1 MSWIDDLSTGFSG
14 WRTWQATPNTA
25 LEVFCCRG
33 RTAGPLALITA
44 GVHGD
49 EYEGP
54 AAISSLAQFLTSD
67 RVTSDRVRGTIIAV
81 PVANPA
87 AFAAGTRIHPEDR
100 CNLARTFPG
109 NPKGGPSEQLAAAI
123 FGELAASAD
132 YVIDLHSG
140 GVEYVFLPVAGFYG
154 EPASDNPSFQAAR
167 TFGLPALWQLPE
179 TNGVLSCEA
188 WRRGKIAIGTEYL
201 GAGQLS
207 ADGVRD
213 YRNGLVACLAAWGI
227 LASDTQP
234 PKTPDVFTGDWQPAS
249 ADGIFTACCRI
260 GDTVANGTT
269 LAVIAGSRG
278 QILQEFV
285 STCDGVILG
294 LHSKAY
300 IRETNWAVL
309 VGKRI
314 ARSPL

>member
-1 MSWIDDLSTGFSG
+1 MNWVDDVRPGFSG
-14 WRTWQATPNTA
+14 WRTWQATRNTT
-25 LEVFCCRG
+25 LDVFCCRG
-33 RTAGPLALITA
+33 SSAGPLALVTA

-54 AAISSLAQFLTSD
+54 AAIFSLAQLLSPD
-67 RVTSDRVRGTIIAV
+67 RVQGTIIAV

-87 AFAAGTRIHPEDR
+87 AFSAGTRINPEDG

-109 NPKGGPSEQLAAAI
+109 NPEGSPSEQLAAAI
-123 FGELAASAD
+123 FGELAAPAD

-154 EPASDNPSFQAAR
+154 EPASGNSSFQAAR
-167 TFGLPALWQLPE
+167 TFGLPTLWQLPE
-179 TNGVLSCEA
+179 TGGVLSCEA

-213 YRNGLVACLAAWGI
+213 YRNGIAACLAAWRM
-227 LASDTQP
+227 LTADPSAL
-234 PKTPDVFTGDWQPAS
+234 KTPHVFTGDWQLAS
-249 ADGIFTACCRI
+249 ASGIFTASCRI
-260 GDTVANGTT
+260 GDPVAKGRP
-269 LAVIAGSRG
+269 LAVIVGTRG
-278 QILQEFV
+278 QVLQEFV

-294 LHSKAY
+294 LRSKAY
-300 IRETNWAVL
+300 ICETNWTVL
-309 VGKRI
+309 VGKRVANI
-314 ARSPL
+314 DELSRL

>member
-1 MSWIDDLSTGFSG
+1 MSWIDNLVPGFSG
-14 WRTWQATPNTA
+14 WRTWQATPNAA
-25 LEVFCCRG
+25 LQVFCCRG
-33 RTAGPLALITA
+33 RSAGPLALITA

-54 AAISSLAQFLTSD
+54 AAVFSLAQFLTSD
-67 RVTSDRVRGTIIAV
+67 RVRGTIVAV

-87 AFAAGTRIHPEDR
+87 AFAAGTRMNPEDR
-100 CNLARTFPG
+100 RNLARTFPG
-109 NPKGGPSEQLAAAI
+109 NPKGGPSDQLAAAI
-123 FGELAASAD
+123 FGELAAPSD

-154 EPASDNPSFQAAR
+154 EPESGNPSFQAAR
-167 TFGLPALWQLPE
+167 MFGLPALWQLPE
-179 TNGVLSCEA
+179 TDGVLSCEA

-213 YRNGLVACLAAWGI
+213 YRNGVAACLAHWKLLTSAPE
-227 LASDTQP
+227 A
-234 PKTPDVFTGDWQPAS
+234 PKTPDVFAGDWLVAS
-249 ADGIFTACCRI
+249 AAGIFTACCRV
-260 GDTVANGTT
+260 GDLVAAGET

-278 QILQEFV
+278 QVLQEFAA
-285 STCDGVILG
+285 TCEGVVLG
-294 LHSKAY
+294 IRSKAY
-300 IRETNWAVL
+300 ICETNWAVL

-314 ARSPL
+314 A

>member
-1 MSWIDDLSTGFSG
+1 
-14 WRTWQATPNTA
+14 
-25 LEVFCCRG
+25 
-33 RTAGPLALITA
+33 
-44 GVHGD
+44 
-49 EYEGP
+49 
-54 AAISSLAQFLTSD
+54 LTSD

-87 AFAAGTRIHPEDR
+87 AFAAGTRINPEDG

-109 NPKGGPSEQLAAAI
+109 NSKGGPSEQLAAAI
-123 FGELAASAD
+123 FGELAAPAD

-154 EPASDNPSFQAAR
+154 EPANGNPSFQAAQ

-213 YRNGLVACLAAWGI
+213 YRNGIAACLADWGM
-227 LASDTQP
+227 LTSDPQP
-234 PKTPDVFTGDWQPAS
+234 PKAPDVFTGDWQLAS
-249 ADGIFTACCRI
+249 ASGIFTASCRI
-260 GDTVANGTT
+260 GNRVTKGTT
-269 LAVIAGSRG
+269 LAVIAGMRG
-278 QILQEFV
+278 QVLQEFA
-285 STCDGVILG
+285 SACDGVVLG
-294 LHSKAY
+294 LRSKAY
-300 IRETNWAVL
+300 IREKNWAVL

-314 ARSPL
+314 A

>member
-1 MSWIDDLSTGFSG
+1 MSWIDDVSPGFSG
-14 WRTWQATPNTA
+14 WRTWQATDHAA

-33 RTAGPLALITA
+33 RAAGPLALITA
-44 GVHGD
+44 GVYGD

-54 AAISSLAQFLTSD
+54 AAVFSLAQLLTSD
-67 RVTSDRVRGTIIAV
+67 RVQGTIIAV

-87 AFAAGTRIHPEDR
+87 AFAAGTRINPEDG

-109 NPKGGPSEQLAAAI
+109 NPKGGPSDQLAAAI
-123 FGELAASAD
+123 FEELAAPAD

-140 GVEYVFLPVAGFYG
+140 GVEYVFLPVVGFYG
-154 EPASDNPSFQAAR
+154 EPASGNPSFQAAR

-179 TNGVLSCEA
+179 TGGVLSCEA

-213 YRNGLVACLAAWGI
+213 YCNGVTACLAAWGM
-227 LASDTQP
+227 LTADPPAS
-234 PKTPDVFTGDWQPAS
+234 KTPDVFTGDWQLS
-249 ADGIFTACCRI
+249 STSGIFMASCHI
-260 GDTVANGTT
+260 GDTVAKGTA
-269 LAVIAGSRG
+269 LALITGLRG
-278 QILQEFV
+278 QVLQEFV
-285 STCDGVILG
+285 STCDGLILG
-294 LHSKAY
+294 LRSKAY
-300 IRETNWAVL
+300 MRETNWAVL

-314 ARSPL
+314 ALSPL

>member
-1 MSWIDDLSTGFSG
+1 MSWVDDLSPGFSG
-14 WRTWQATPNTA
+14 WRTWQATPDA
-25 LEVFCCRG
+25 AIEVFCCRG
-33 RTAGPLALITA
+33 RSSGPLALITA

-54 AAISSLAQFLTSD
+54 VAVFSLAQLLTSD

-87 AFAAGTRIHPEDR
+87 AFAAGTRINPEDGR
-100 CNLARTFPG
+100 NLARTFPG
-109 NPKGGPSEQLAAAI
+109 NPQGGPSEQLAAAI
-123 FGELAASAD
+123 FGELAAPAD

-154 EPASDNPSFQAAR
+154 EPANGNPSFQAAR

-179 TNGVLSCEA
+179 TGGVLSCEA

-213 YRNGLVACLAAWGI
+213 YRNGIAACLAEWGM
-227 LASDTQP
+227 LTSDPQP
-234 PKTPDVFTGDWQPAS
+234 PKTPDVFTGDWQLAS
-249 ADGIFTACCRI
+249 ASGIFTASCRI
-260 GDTVANGTT
+260 GDPVTKGTA
-269 LAVIAGSRG
+269 LAVIAGTRG
-278 QILQEFV
+278 QVLQKFV

-294 LHSKAY
+294 LRSKAY

-314 ARSPL
+314 T

>member
-1 MSWIDDLSTGFSG
+1 MSWLDDFSPGFSG

-25 LEVFCCRG
+25 LDVFCCRG
-33 RTAGPLALITA
+33 RFSGPLALITA

-54 AAISSLAQFLTSD
+54 AAVFSLAQLLTSD

-81 PVANPA
+81 PVASPA
-87 AFAAGTRIHPEDR
+87 AFAAGTRIHPEDG

-109 NPKGGPSEQLAAAI
+109 NPKGGPSDQLAAAI
-123 FGELAASAD
+123 FGELAAPAD

-140 GVEYVFLPVAGFYG
+140 GIEYVFLPVAGFYG
-154 EPASDNPSFQAAR
+154 EPASANPSFQAAR
-167 TFGLPALWQLPE
+167 TFGLAALWQLPE
-179 TNGVLSCEA
+179 TDGVLSCEA

-213 YRNGLVACLAAWGI
+213 YRNGIAACLTEWGM
-227 LASDTQP
+227 LTSDPQP
-234 PKTPDVFTGDWQPAS
+234 PKAPDVFTGDWQLAS
-249 ADGIFTACCRI
+249 ANGIFTASCRI
-260 GDTVANGTT
+260 GDPVTKGTT
-269 LAVIAGSRG
+269 LAAIAGMRG
-278 QILQEFV
+278 QVLQEFA
-285 STCDGVILG
+285 SACDGVVLG
-294 LHSKAY
+294 LRSKAY

-314 ARSPL
+314 A

>member
-1 MSWIDDLSTGFSG
+1 MSWIHDLSPGFSG

-33 RTAGPLALITA
+33 PSAGPMALITA

-54 AAISSLAQFLTSD
+54 AAVFSLAQLLSP
-67 RVTSDRVRGTIIAV
+67 DRVRGTIIAV
-81 PVANPA
+81 PVANRA
-87 AFAAGTRIHPEDR
+87 AFAAGTRMNPEDGR
-100 CNLARTFPG
+100 NLARTFPG

-123 FGELAASAD
+123 FGELAAPAD

-154 EPASDNPSFQAAR
+154 EPASGNPSFQAAR
-167 TFGLPALWQLPE
+167 TFGLRALWQLPE
-179 TNGVLSCEA
+179 TGGVLSCEA
-188 WRRGKIAIGTEYL
+188 WRRGKIVIGTEYL

-213 YRNGLVACLAAWGI
+213 YRNGVAACLAEWGM
-227 LASDTQP
+227 LTSESQV
-234 PKTPDVFTGDWQPAS
+234 PKKPDVFTGDWQLAS
-249 ADGIFTACCRI
+249 AAGIFTASCRI
-260 GDTVANGTT
+260 GDPVTKGTP
-269 LAVIAGSRG
+269 LAVIAGMRG
-278 QILQEFV
+278 QVLQEFAG
-285 STCDGVILG
+285 TCDGVVLG
-294 LHSKAY
+294 LRSKAY

-314 ARSPL
+314 A

>member
-1 MSWIDDLSTGFSG
+1 MSWIDDLSPGFTG
-14 WRTWQATPNTA
+14 WRTWPATPNTA
-25 LEVFCCRG
+25 LEVFGCRG
-33 RTAGPLALITA
+33 LSAGPLALITA

-54 AAISSLAQFLTSD
+54 AAIFSLAQLLSP
-67 RVTSDRVRGTIIAV
+67 DRVRGTIIAV

-87 AFAAGTRIHPEDR
+87 AFAAGTRINPEDG

-109 NPKGGPSEQLAAAI
+109 NPKGGPSDQLAAAI
-123 FGELAASAD
+123 FGELAAPAD

-154 EPASDNPSFQAAR
+154 EPSSGNPSVQAAR

-188 WRRGKIAIGTEYL
+188 WRHGKIAIGTEYL

-213 YRNGLVACLAAWGI
+213 YRNGIAACLAAWGVLI
-227 LASDTQP
+227 SDP
-234 PKTPDVFTGDWQPAS
+234 HVPKTPDVFTGDWQLAS
-249 ADGIFTACCRI
+249 ASGIFTASCRI
-260 GDTVANGTT
+260 GDLVTKGTT
-269 LAVIAGSRG
+269 LAVITGTRG
-278 QILQEFV
+278 QVLQELV

-294 LHSKAY
+294 LRSKAY
-300 IRETNWAVL
+300 TRDTTWAVL

-314 ARSPL
+314 TNMDEL